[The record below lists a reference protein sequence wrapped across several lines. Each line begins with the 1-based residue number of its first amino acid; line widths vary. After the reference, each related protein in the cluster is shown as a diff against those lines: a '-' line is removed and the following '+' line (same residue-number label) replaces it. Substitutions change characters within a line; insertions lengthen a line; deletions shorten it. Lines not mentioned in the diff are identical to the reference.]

1 MSSIRDESG
10 QSPTTATSTNQQI
23 NLTKKEKLIILFRI
37 ILMLFFD
44 IVLPLVLYYVLKNYM
59 LEVWALTISG
69 VPPFLVVIYGLI
81 TKRRIDILGA
91 LIIMGFIVTGIVASL
106 KRDARIQLLRESAV
120 TGTIGLVF
128 LISLLPIKIGS
139 SQIRPMSYYFAR
151 DMQTGGSFGSSSKK
165 NKNVTNDINER
176 WERLWNDNAVFR
188 RGYRVLTALWGVGFV
203 LEAPIRIIVIFKAP
217 TVERAFF
224 WTNIITYSW
233 LGVMI
238 LLDAIYNRWFKK
250 QIPKGEPTA
259 ANQTSV

>member
-139 SQIRPMSYYFAR
+139 
-151 DMQTGGSFGSSSKK
+151 
-165 NKNVTNDINER
+165 
-176 WERLWNDNAVFR
+176 
-188 RGYRVLTALWGVGFV
+188 
-203 LEAPIRIIVIFKAP
+203 
-217 TVERAFF
+217 
-224 WTNIITYSW
+224 
-233 LGVMI
+233 
-238 LLDAIYNRWFKK
+238 
-250 QIPKGEPTA
+250 
-259 ANQTSV
+259 